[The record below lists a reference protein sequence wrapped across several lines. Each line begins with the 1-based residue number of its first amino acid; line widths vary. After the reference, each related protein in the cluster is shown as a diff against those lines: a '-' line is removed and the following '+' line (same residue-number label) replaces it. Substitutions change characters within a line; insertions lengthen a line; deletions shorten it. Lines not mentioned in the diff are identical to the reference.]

1 MRPCKCLFEG
11 EGGVRLFGFIGNIG
25 PWELILILAIA
36 LIVVGPGKLPD
47 VARSLGKATQ
57 EFKKATSGVRKE
69 FEDVMRP
76 DPSPVPVVHLPD
88 KPDISPSEDETGYSG
103 AMGAKSTPVG
113 DEAGSTETQSVQGEN
128 GVSH

>member
-1 MRPCKCLFEG
+1 M
-11 EGGVRLFGFIGNIG
+11 FGFIGNIG

-76 DPSPVPVVHLPD
+76 DSTPAPVVHLPD
-88 KPDISPSEDETGYSG
+88 QPDIKPAESEAGNPGDIEAKILSAEDEAESG
-103 AMGAKSTPVG
+103 DQQP
-113 DEAGSTETQSVQGEN
+113 VQG
-128 GVSH
+128 GTGASH